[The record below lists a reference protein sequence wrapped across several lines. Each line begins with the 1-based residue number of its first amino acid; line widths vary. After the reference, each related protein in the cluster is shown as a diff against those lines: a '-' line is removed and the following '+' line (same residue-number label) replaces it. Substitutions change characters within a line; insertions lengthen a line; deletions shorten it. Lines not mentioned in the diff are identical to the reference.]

1 MTDTSWQL
9 AHRKVIC
16 DFLSFLNKESDQFVL
31 KGGTALYVCYGLD
44 RFSED
49 IDLDSTKRDIKE
61 CVRRFCSTYGY
72 EATVTKDTNLVKRCM
87 IDYGQ
92 EEHRL
97 KIEVSY
103 RQIAINPE
111 DVKTV
116 NSVRVYSIDRL
127 AQLKAS
133 AYQNRDKIR
142 DLYDLS
148 FICLE
153 HFDELSEQTKNVVR
167 DALMNKGLDQ
177 LDYLLHTQEDPLIDN
192 DKLLIN
198 FLTMHEKLGLLF
210 DKNDDLIQETKP
222 EKVIKCARSRSR

>member
-1 MTDTSWQL
+1 MIDTNWQT
-9 AHRKVIC
+9 AHRKVII
-16 DFLSFLNKESDQFVL
+16 DFLTFLNKESDQFVL

-61 CVRRFCSTYGY
+61 CVRRFCSAYNY
-72 EATVTKDTNLVKRCM
+72 EVTVTKDTNLVKRCM
-87 IDYGQ
+87 INYGQ
-92 EEHRL
+92 DDHRL

-103 RQIAINPE
+103 RQIAISP
-111 DVKTV
+111 DDIKTIH
-116 NSVRVYSIDRL
+116 SIRVYSIDRL

-148 FICLE
+148 FICIE
-153 HFDELSEQTKNVVR
+153 YFNELSEQTKNVVR

-177 LDYLLHTQEDPLIDN
+177 LDYLLHTQNDPLIDC

-198 FLTMHEKLGLLF
+198 FLTMHEKLGLLV
-210 DKNDDLIQETKP
+210 DKNDDLIQEIEPKKTDKNT
-222 EKVIKCARSRSR
+222 RSF